1 LPRTMK
7 PHSYQR
13 PTTLED
19 ALACK
24 LEGGASL
31 IAGGTDLVVHSR
43 GRISD
48 TPMISLRAI
57 PELAT
62 IVDGDTLR
70 IGATAP
76 LADVGAHPRVC
87 AMFPSLVDAIAVI
100 GSRQIRNVATV
111 GGNLCNASPGADTAP
126 PLITFGARVELACPE
141 GRREVAVED
150 FFTGPGETRLTE
162 NEIMTAILLDDP
174 RPSARSVFL
183 RKGRIKMDI
192 ALASLALL
200 VELDGR
206 TCRSV
211 RIAAG
216 AVAPVPLRL
225 TKTEAALTGREID
238 DATINAAC
246 EVARSEVRPIDDIRT
261 TAEYRRALIG
271 VFLERGLR
279 EVLES

>member
-1 LPRTMK
+1 MK